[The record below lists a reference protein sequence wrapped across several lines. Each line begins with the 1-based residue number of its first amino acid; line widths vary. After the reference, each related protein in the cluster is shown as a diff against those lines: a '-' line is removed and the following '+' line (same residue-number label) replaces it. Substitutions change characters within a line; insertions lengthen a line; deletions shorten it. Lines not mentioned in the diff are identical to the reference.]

1 MTQLATAVIQ
11 VETVDTRKPA
21 RPLDQQPAAVY
32 LASMA
37 EGSRRTMR
45 EALNTIA
52 AMLTN
57 GQADALAF
65 PWGALQFQHTAA
77 IRAQLAEKYSAATA
91 NKMLSALRGTLKAAR
106 DLGQMDS
113 DQYTRAANLKAVQ
126 GQTLPHGRAIAGG
139 EIAALMEACSRDSSA
154 DGARDAAIIAIM
166 RAGGLR
172 RAEVCTLLLSDITD
186 TETGA
191 ALHVM
196 GKRNKEREVPLAQ
209 GALDAVNDWLAV
221 RGTAPGALFHPIT
234 KGGTIEHRHMTP
246 QALYDVLT
254 KRAREA
260 GIANLSPHDFRRTFV
275 SDLLDKGADI
285 ATVQKLA
292 GHSKVDTTA
301 RYDRRGE
308 AAKRKA
314 VDLLHVPYRRRAQS
328 GIRLEKAS

>member
-1 MTQLATAVIQ
+1 MQSTAVIQ
-11 VETVDTRKPA
+11 VETAAA
-21 RPLDQQPAAVY
+21 RSLDQQPAAVY
-32 LASMA
+32 LASIA

-52 AMLTN
+52 SILT
-57 GQADALAF
+57 GGTADALQI
-65 PWGALQFQHTAA
+65 PWGELQFQHTTA

-91 NKMLSALRGTLKAAR
+91 NKMLSALRGALKAAHA
-106 DLGQMDS
+106 LGQMDS
-113 DQYTRAANLKAVQ
+113 DQYSRATDLKAIQ
-126 GQTLPHGRAIAGG
+126 GETLPHGRAIAGG

-172 RAEVCTLLLSDITD
+172 RAEVCTLELSDLHTD
-186 TETGA
+186 QTGT
-191 ALHVM
+191 ALHVR
-196 GKRNKEREVPLAQ
+196 GKRNKQREVPLAQ
-209 GALDAVNDWLAV
+209 GALDAVTDWLTI
-221 RGTAPGALFHPIT
+221 RGTAAGALFHPIT
-234 KGGTIEHRHMTP
+234 KGGSIERRAMTP

-254 KRAREA
+254 KRAAEA
-260 GIANLSPHDFRRTFV
+260 GVKNLSPHDFRRTFV

-292 GHSKVDTTA
+292 GHATVNTTA

-314 VDLLHVPYRRRAQS
+314 VDLLHVPYQRRAHS
-328 GIRLEKAS
+328 GSRLEKAS

>member
-1 MTQLATAVIQ
+1 MSATLEPITPTA
-11 VETVDTRKPA
+11 TA

-32 LASMA
+32 VASLAD
-37 EGSRRTMR
+37 GSRRTMSA
-45 EALNTIA
+45 ALNTIA
-52 AMLTN
+52 RTLTN
-57 GQADALAF
+57 GTADALQI
-65 PWGALQFQHTAA
+65 PWGKLEYKHTAA
-77 IRAQLAEKYSAATA
+77 LRAQLADHYSAATA
-91 NKMLSALRGTLKAAR
+91 NKMLSALRGALKAAR

-113 DQYTRAANLKAVQ
+113 DQYTRAANLKAIQ
-126 GQTLPHGRAIAGG
+126 GETLPKGRAIAGG
-139 EIAALMEACSRDSSA
+139 EIAALMEACSQDPTA

-172 RAEVCTLLLSDITD
+172 RAEVCALHLSDLNPTD
-186 TETGA
+186 TGT
-191 ALHVM
+191 ALHVQ
-196 GKRNKEREVPLAQ
+196 GKRNKQREVPLAQ

-234 KGGTIEHRHMTP
+234 KGGTIERRPMTP

-260 GIANLSPHDFRRTFV
+260 GLANLSPHDFRRTFV

-292 GHSKVDTTA
+292 GHATVNTTA

-314 VDLLHVPYRRRAQS
+314 VDLLHVPYRRRAPS
-328 GIRLEKAS
+328 PAP